1 MEGSMIRGPV
11 AICEGAVIK
20 MGTKLYGAT
29 TIGPY
34 CTAGGE
40 IKNSLMQS
48 FSNKAHEGYLGD
60 SVIGC
65 WCNLGA
71 GTSNSNIK
79 NTAADVHI
87 WHNPSNGFVDVGVK
101 CGVIMGDYSR
111 TAINTSINT
120 GSVMGICCNVF
131 GEGFPPRHIPDFN
144 WGFQNRNVYQLEK
157 AICDINNWQKLKG
170 KELTA
175 EEVSVLRYIFEQD
188 HNTVQ
193 SAEHQPVSSATHQTN
208 N

>member
-1 MEGSMIRGPV
+1 MIRGPV

-60 SVIGC
+60 SVLGS

-79 NTAADVHI
+79 NTASEVNA
-87 WHNPSNGFVDVGVK
+87 WHNESNEFVNVGLK
-101 CGVIMGDYSR
+101 CGMIMGDYSR

-120 GSVMGICCNVF
+120 GSVIGICCNVF
-131 GEGFPPRHIPDFN
+131 GEGFAPRNIQNFN
-144 WGFQNRNVYQLEK
+144 WGFQNRNVYDLEK
-157 AICDINNWQKLKG
+157 AIRDINNWQKLKG
-170 KELTA
+170 KELTD
-175 EEVSVLRYIFEQD
+175 EEVSVLRYIFEQE
-188 HNTVQ
+188 NGKIIKTQ
-193 SAEHQPVSSATHQTN
+193 HQAVSSNKH
-208 N
+208 